1 MDGVTAAPPSPGAAG
16 GGVTEGARRRAA
28 SALRPLGGAPWAA
41 AGGAG
46 RGWGWGG
53 APAGG
58 RAAAAAVPRGAAQ
71 GLSPRSRGGAGL
83 AVWRRG
89 QPRWGRGRA
98 ARGGGEASAACP
110 PPAATPLPAAV
121 TSVRAAR
128 GARRGPGL
136 RLREFLRTFLLNSD
150 PRPPGAPACPARPGG
165 ETPPRGPR
173 LRAARRCPGPG
184 PAGRRQLPA
193 VRRPR
198 WPWGASRAVPVGP
211 APREGCNV
219 GLPRA
224 QLGAVPAV
232 GFIGVPP
239 PPAPARR
246 PAGRSVSVLAA
257 AAVGCACTDFSP
269 DAVTESAVRC
279 YPAVRLVCGV
289 HMAAASRRR

>member
-46 RGWGWGG
+46 WGWGG

-58 RAAAAAVPRGAAQ
+58 RAAAAAAVPRGAAQ

-239 PPAPARR
+239 PPSPGPKACGQECLRLG
-246 PAGRSVSVLAA
+246 GRCSGLCLY
-257 AAVGCACTDFSP
+257 GFFT
-269 DAVTESAVRC
+269 
-279 YPAVRLVCGV
+279 
-289 HMAAASRRR
+289 